1 MHPHIGRSMLMVKPG
16 LRMVRVKQAF
26 GVLILGTA
34 LYYGYVAYELFAN
47 RWVDA
52 SSAATRE
59 PGELSSSIAVPS
71 HLYDAKATEQST
83 PGHLVAGPLVRRL

>member
-1 MHPHIGRSMLMVKPG
+1 MLMVKPG
-16 LRMVRVKQAF
+16 LRMVRVKQLF
-26 GVLILGTA
+26 GVLIPGTA
-34 LYYGYVAYELFAN
+34 LYYGYVVYELFAN